1 MNRQLKPILNKEV
14 KWQTLEQIPHPMQRS
29 SEMKAILSAGVTSI
43 HSFPEKKTIKLQQGL
58 VTGILPDAE
67 TA

>member
-1 MNRQLKPILNKEV
+1 
-14 KWQTLEQIPHPMQRS
+14 MQRS